1 MRTPAWI
8 AGSLLIL
15 AFAQPVS
22 AQQASS
28 QQSPQQAPSFPER
41 LIKLP
46 GHLIGIISNWLP
58 HGASDDAVPAPSDEQ
73 VQRTRRA
80 SLSEAERL
88 QLRQDVNE
96 AGRDI
101 YRHESPAHHH

>member
-1 MRTPAWI
+1 MKTPAWI

-15 AFAQPVS
+15 AVSQPVS

-28 QQSPQQAPSFPER
+28 QQAPSIPQQ
-41 LIKLP
+41 LIRFP
-46 GHLIGIISNWLP
+46 GHLLGIISNWLP
-58 HGASDDAVPAPSDEQ
+58 HSASGGDAQAPADKAQQ
-73 VQRTRRA
+73 VKRA

-101 YRHESPAHHH
+101 YRHEPPAHHR